1 VKHVLLFATRNQGK
15 VREFRELFAS
25 LQSIEIRTLDEVPPV
40 PEVVEDADTFTGN
53 AIKKAVE
60 TARASGLMTLSDDSG
75 LEVDSLDG
83 GPGVHS
89 ARFAGVQGDDAANN
103 EKLIR
108 LLKDVPFQHR
118 TARYRVVLAFADV
131 TGDLA
136 VRPHTEQGVCEGRIR
151 LEPAGRGGFGYDPYF
166 EPQGFS
172 RTMAE
177 LGADEKNR
185 ISHRGFASRRMRD
198 FLTKYLATRAS

>member
-1 VKHVLLFATRNQGK
+1 MKHVLLFATRNKGK
-15 VREFRELFAS
+15 VREFRELFANLS
-25 LQSIEIRTLDEVPPV
+25 TLEIKTLDDIAPI
-40 PEVVEDADTFTGN
+40 PEVVEDAETFTGN

-60 TARASGLMTLSDDSG
+60 TARATGLMTISDDSG

-89 ARFAGVQGDDAANN
+89 ARFAGKHGDDEANN
-103 EKLIR
+103 AKLIR
-108 LLKDVPFQHR
+108 LLEHVPFQQR

-131 TGDLA
+131 AGPLSE
-136 VRPHTEQGVCEGRIR
+136 RPHTEQGVCEGRIR
-151 LEPAGRGGFGYDPYF
+151 LEPAGRFGFGYDPYF
-166 EPQGFS
+166 EPQGFT

-177 LGADEKNR
+177 LASDEKNR

-198 FLTKYLATRAS
+198 FLGKYLTTRA

>member
-15 VREFRELFAS
+15 VREFRALFANLS
-25 LQSIEIRTLDEVPPV
+25 SIEIRTLDEVPPV
-40 PEVVEDADTFTGN
+40 PEVIEDADTFTGN

-83 GPGVHS
+83 APGVRS
-89 ARFAGVQGDDAANN
+89 ARYAGEQGHDDANN

-131 TGDLA
+131 TGDLS

-151 LEPAGRGGFGYDPYF
+151 LEPAGRGGFGYDAYF

-177 LGADEKNR
+177 LGSDEKNR
-185 ISHRGFASRRMRD
+185 ISHRGFAARRMRD
-198 FLTKYLATRAS
+198 FLTKYLATRG

>member
-1 VKHVLLFATRNQGK
+1 MTKHVILFATRNKGK
-15 VREFRELFAS
+15 VREFLQLFADS
-25 LQSIEIRTLDEVPPV
+25 DTIELRTLDEIDPV
-40 PEVVEDADTFTGN
+40 PDVIEDAASFTGN

-83 GPGVHS
+83 APGVHS
-89 ARFAGVQGDDAANN
+89 ARYAGEQGNDAANN

-108 LLKDVPFQHR
+108 LLENVPYNFR

-131 TGDLA
+131 TGDLS

-151 LEPAGRGGFGYDPYF
+151 LEPAGKGGFGYDPYF
-166 EPQGFS
+166 EPQGFT

-198 FLTKYLATRAS
+198 FLGKYLQSRR

>member
-15 VREFRELFAS
+15 VREFRALFANLS
-25 LQSIEIRTLDEVPPV
+25 SIEIRTLDEVPSV
-40 PEVVEDADTFTGN
+40 PEVIEDADTFTGN

-83 GPGVHS
+83 APGVHS
-89 ARFAGVQGDDAANN
+89 ARYAGQQGQDDANN

-131 TGDLA
+131 TGDLS

-177 LGADEKNR
+177 LGSDEKNR

-198 FLTKYLATRAS
+198 FLTKYLATRG

>member
-1 VKHVLLFATRNQGK
+1 MKHVLLFATRNQGK
-15 VREFRELFAS
+15 VREFRALFANLS
-25 LQSIEIRTLDEVPPV
+25 SIEIRTLDEVPPV
-40 PEVVEDADTFTGN
+40 PEVIEDADTFTGN

-83 GPGVHS
+83 APGVHS
-89 ARFAGVQGDDAANN
+89 ARYAGVQGQDDANN

-131 TGDLA
+131 TGDLS

-177 LGADEKNR
+177 LGSDEKNR

-198 FLTKYLATRAS
+198 FLTKYLATRG

>member
-1 VKHVLLFATRNQGK
+1 MKHVLLFATRNQGK
-15 VREFRELFAS
+15 VREFRELFANLS
-25 LQSIEIRTLDEVPPV
+25 SIEIRTLDEVPPV
-40 PEVVEDADTFTGN
+40 PEVIEDADTFTGN

-83 GPGVHS
+83 APGVHS
-89 ARFAGVQGDDAANN
+89 ARYAGVQGQDDANN

-131 TGDLA
+131 TGDLS

-198 FLTKYLATRAS
+198 FLTKYLATRG